1 MLKVVLIMAVIGV
14 VLYGID
20 MLVCRISPKAGYVVA
35 IFNICF
41 LPVGIVTFILTQ
53 KYLEK
58 KLRVYDLTVY
68 FREEKERR
76 ISKDS
81 CKNISEFILEK
92 QNGTK
97 NANLTPQFI
106 ATESKE
112 DLGSA
117 KDWDLEYATSIDDL
131 HMRMIG
137 LQGCKNLEEFK
148 KVRPDLGEHTTKT
161 VTNAEEGL
169 QLVIP
174 QGTPQ
179 INDREFENREDIVSV
194 VIPNGVKRI
203 GEYAFSGCANLKSI
217 VILSG
222 VKEIGYAAFRG
233 CEKLTEIEIPA
244 GVTKIGGDAFYDCK
258 NLKTIVIPE
267 SVQEIGIGAT
277 IGCFNLDS
285 SIRGLI
291 HSKEPRPTAEDLE
304 CMYIDPVNPSH
315 PPRTVTIED
324 VASRLYG
331 PGYGKNK

>member
-1 MLKVVLIMAVIGV
+1 MLKVLLIMAVIGI

-20 MLVCRISPKAGYVVA
+20 MLVCKISPKAGYVVA

-58 KLRVYDLTVY
+58 KLGVYDLTVH
-68 FREEKERR
+68 FREEKEQKL
-76 ISKDS
+76 S
-81 CKNISEFILEK
+81 KNIPGKMNKEK
-92 QNGTK
+92 VIKHTASPSQSTETK
-97 NANLTPQFI
+97 K
-106 ATESKE
+106 KE
-112 DLGSA
+112 DFGRA
-117 KDWDLEYATSIDDL
+117 EDWDLEYATSIDDL

-174 QGTPQ
+174 QGTTG

-203 GEYAFSGCANLKSI
+203 GEYAFSGCTNLKSI

-277 IGCFNLDS
+277 IGCYNLDS

-315 PPRTVTIED
+315 PPRTVTIEE

>member
-1 MLKVVLIMAVIGV
+1 MLKVLLIMAVIGI

-20 MLVCRISPKAGYVVA
+20 MLVCKISPKAGYVVA

-58 KLRVYDLTVY
+58 KLGVYDLTVH
-68 FREEKERR
+68 FREEKEQKL
-76 ISKDS
+76 S
-81 CKNISEFILEK
+81 KNIPGKMNKEK
-92 QNGTK
+92 VLKYTASPSQSTATK
-97 NANLTPQFI
+97 K
-106 ATESKE
+106 KE
-112 DLGSA
+112 DFGRA
-117 KDWDLEYATSIDDL
+117 EDWDLEYATSIDDL

-174 QGTPQ
+174 QGTTG

-203 GEYAFSGCANLKSI
+203 GEYAFSGCTNLKSI

-315 PPRTVTIED
+315 PPRTVTIEE